1 MADTLSAKHRSW
13 NMSRIRNKGTRPE
26 QKLYLLCKTARY
38 KIRRNVKGLPGTP
51 DILLVRTKTAVFLH
65 GCFWHRHRN
74 CKYSYKPKSNVN
86 FWKKKF
92 AANIK
97 RDKTVKAKLLALG
110 YRVAV
115 VWECQL
121 KDERFSLRN
130 YIKRSVSSGANK

>member
-1 MADTLSAKHRSW
+1 
-13 NMSRIRNKGTRPE
+13 MSRIRSKGTRPE
-26 QKLYLLCKTARY
+26 QKLYLLCKKGRY
-38 KIRRNVKGLPGTP
+38 KIRRNVKGLSGTP

-74 CKYSYKPKSNVN
+74 CKYSYKPKSNIN
-86 FWKKKF
+86 FWEKKF

-97 RDKTVKAKLLALG
+97 RDKIVKAKLLALG

-130 YIKRSVSSGANK
+130 CIKRSVSSRANK